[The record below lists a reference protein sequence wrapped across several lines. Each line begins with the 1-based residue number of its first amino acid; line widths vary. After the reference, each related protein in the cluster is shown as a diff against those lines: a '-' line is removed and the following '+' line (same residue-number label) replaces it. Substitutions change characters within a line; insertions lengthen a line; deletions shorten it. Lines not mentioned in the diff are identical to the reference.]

1 VRHPSAPRAL
11 GKAQPPSSPARPS
24 APMDKLLRT
33 ADVVEITGHHR
44 CTIYRWVK
52 AGTFPPKRGGGG
64 RGWLRSDVEE
74 WLRAEPWRLTNSRSA
89 DACSRVEGPPPCPF
103 PRFAHAGV
111 EKTEWDHKWD
121 HKDSEAENRGL
132 QVPDRIDRSAEI

>member
-1 VRHPSAPRAL
+1 MLIHNNLPLPLPLTSEEAERREAPSAPRAL

-24 APMDKLLRT
+24 APMDKLLST

-74 WLRAEPWRLTNSRSA
+74 WLRSGAVAPHEFAVSRRL
-89 DACSRVEGPPPCPF
+89 
-103 PRFAHAGV
+103 
-111 EKTEWDHKWD
+111 
-121 HKDSEAENRGL
+121 
-132 QVPDRIDRSAEI
+132 